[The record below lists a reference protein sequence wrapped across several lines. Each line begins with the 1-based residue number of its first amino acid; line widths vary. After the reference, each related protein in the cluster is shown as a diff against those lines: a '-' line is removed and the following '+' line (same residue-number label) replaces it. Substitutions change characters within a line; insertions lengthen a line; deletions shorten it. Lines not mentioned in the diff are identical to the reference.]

1 MTKSKFAESL
11 QGLTSEQFDR
21 VTADML
27 AEAARRGNTSSDWQR
42 TGQMSDNEF
51 EAFRNRAITDA
62 ENGNKARAL
71 SAAAA
76 SVGKVL
82 ADPKAAEEN
91 KEAGND
97 DGSTA

>member
-11 QGLTSEQFDR
+11 QGLTPEQFDK

-27 AEAARRGNTSSDWQR
+27 AEAARRGSTSTDWQR
-42 TGQMSDNEF
+42 TGQMSDIEF
-51 EAFRNRAITDA
+51 AAFSNRAIKDA
-62 ENGNKARAL
+62 ENSNRARAL

-91 KEAGND
+91 SEGEND
-97 DGSTA
+97 DGNAA

>member
-11 QGLTSEQFDR
+11 QGLTPEQFDK
-21 VTADML
+21 VAADML

-51 EAFRNRAITDA
+51 AAFSQRALADA
-62 ENGNKARAL
+62 ENGKKARAL
-71 SAAAA
+71 NAEAAK
-76 SVGKVL
+76 VGKVL

-91 KEAGND
+91 NEAEN
-97 DGSTA
+97 DGSAA